1 MRSTNET
8 GYTNVADSN
17 HDFLQERMQKKTMKK
32 SYVRLKYCG
41 FRYTEP
47 PYVCEQHSHPHWELV
62 YYDGLGVSTVNN
74 VPFHYVAGS
83 YVLIPSDTP
92 HEEEALSRGKLYV
105 IGFETEWESSELPNR
120 IFFDTPKKSI
130 KTMVD
135 FIIAE
140 AQETLPYSAQRINLL
155 MQDVFLET
163 QRQCTPTFKEADQK
177 LSMILNYIDAY
188 YTTDIHFEMLANSL
202 SYSYDY
208 LRHYFKEKMNIS
220 LKQYVTNKRVVLAK
234 EYLLS
239 DMPLAEISDS
249 CGFSSAVYFSSVFR
263 QSVGI
268 TPSQYR
274 EQCRRIDLVGET
286 AEEEKP

>member
-1 MRSTNET
+1 
-8 GYTNVADSN
+8 
-17 HDFLQERMQKKTMKK
+17 
-32 SYVRLKYCG
+32 
-41 FRYTEP
+41 
-47 PYVCEQHSHPHWELV
+47 
-62 YYDGLGVSTVNN
+62 
-74 VPFHYVAGS
+74 
-83 YVLIPSDTP
+83 
-92 HEEEALSRGKLYV
+92 
-105 IGFETEWESSELPNR
+105 
-120 IFFDTPKKSI
+120 
-130 KTMVD
+130 MVD

-155 MQDVFLET
+155 MQDVVLET

-249 CGFSSAVYFSSVFR
+249 CGFSSAVYFASVFR